1 MNLLVNAL
9 AVLAVVC
16 GLLVM
21 AFTLLGAVKHLDEM
35 EARVV
40 VTIIAILSAAALAVA
55 WGVHRLFGLGG

>member
-21 AFTLLGAVKHLDEM
+21 ASTLLGAVKHLDEM

-40 VTIIAILSAAALAVA
+40 VTIIAILSATALAVA